1 MEILKKSLYGDNKNM
16 KRVIFLIIIIISAL
30 QTGRAQTHFDSRI
43 DLGAHGGVTF
53 SNVMFKPAIISKFGM
68 GYTAGVTFRYTEE
81 NHFGLIAEVNL
92 VQRGWAEKFEDL
104 PYKYQ
109 RILNYIEI
117 PIMSHIYFGK
127 RGKFFFNAGP
137 EIAYYLGDKINTNF
151 DIHDTG
157 SLPGFNDKKRRVEQ
171 LTMDVSQKL
180 DFGIV
185 AGLGG
190 EFSINRKNSV
200 TVEARV
206 YYGIGNVMPSGRQ
219 ETFSVSNQLSIG
231 VTAGY
236 WFRIK

>member
-1 MEILKKSLYGDNKNM
+1 MKNFLYGIL
-16 KRVIFLIIIIISAL
+16 VLLLCAISAD
-30 QTGRAQTHFDSRI
+30 AQTHFTSRVDI
-43 DLGAHGGVTF
+43 GVRGGVTL
-53 SNVMFKPAIISKFGM
+53 SEVMFKPSITQKFGLAQT
-68 GYTAGVTFRYTEE
+68 YGVTFRYSEE
-81 NHFGLIAEVNL
+81 NHFGLIAEVNF

-109 RILNYIEI
+109 RTLNYIEV
-117 PIMSHIYFGK
+117 PVMSHIYFGR

-137 EIAYYLGDKINTNF
+137 EVAYYLGDKINCNF
-151 DIHDTG
+151 DYENPG
-157 SLPGFNDKKRRVEQ
+157 ALPGFNDKNRRTEQ
-171 LTMDVSQKL
+171 LTLQVSQKL

-190 EFSINRKNSV
+190 EFSINKRNSLA
-200 TVEARV
+200 VEARL

-219 ETFSVSNQLSIG
+219 DTFSVSNQLSIA

>member
-1 MEILKKSLYGDNKNM
+1 MKKFLYGIL
-16 KRVIFLIIIIISAL
+16 VLLLCAISAD
-30 QTGRAQTHFDSRI
+30 AQTHFTSRVDI
-43 DLGAHGGVTF
+43 GVRGGVTL
-53 SNVMFKPAIISKFGM
+53 SEVMFKPSITQKFGLAQT
-68 GYTAGVTFRYTEE
+68 YGVAFRYSEE
-81 NHFGLIAEVNL
+81 NHFGLIAEVNF

-109 RILNYIEI
+109 RTLNYIEV
-117 PIMSHIYFGK
+117 PVMSHIYFGR

-137 EIAYYLGDKINTNF
+137 EVSYYLGDKISCNF
-151 DIHDTG
+151 DYENPG
-157 SLPGFNDKKRRVEQ
+157 SLPGFNDNNRRTEQ
-171 LTMDVSQKL
+171 LTLQASQKL

-190 EFSINRKNSV
+190 EFSINKRNSLA
-200 TVEARV
+200 VEARL

-219 ETFSVSNQLSIG
+219 DTFSVSNQLSIA

>member
-1 MEILKKSLYGDNKNM
+1 MLKRL
-16 KRVIFLIIIIISAL
+16 VLAIIISL
-30 QTGRAQTHFDSRI
+30 SISISGLAQTHFDSKV
-43 DLGAHGGVTF
+43 DLGVRGGATFSTVTF
-53 SNVMFKPAIISKFGM
+53 KPSITGTFGL
-68 GYTAGVTFRYTEE
+68 GYTGGLTFRYSEE
-81 NHFGLIAEVNL
+81 NHFGLVAEVNL

-109 RILNYIEI
+109 RILNYLEV

-127 RGKFFFNAGP
+127 RGKFFINAGP
-137 EIAYYLGDKINTNF
+137 EIAYYLGDKINSNF
-151 DIHDTG
+151 DYNDTSELEGFHDK
-157 SLPGFNDKKRRVEQ
+157 NRRDEQ
-171 LTMDVSQKL
+171 LTMQVSQKI

-190 EFSINRKNSV
+190 EFSINRRNSIAI
-200 TVEARV
+200 EARL

-219 ETFSVSNQLSIG
+219 DTFSLSNQLSIG

>member
-1 MEILKKSLYGDNKNM
+1 MEILKKSLYEDNCM
-16 KRVIFLIIIIISAL
+16 KKFIIFLLSFFAL
-30 QTGRAQTHFDSRI
+30 VSTAQAQTHFDSRI
-43 DLGAHGGVTF
+43 DIGARGGVTF
-53 SNVMFKPAIISKFGM
+53 SNVMFKPTITSKFGM
-68 GYTAGVTFRYTEE
+68 GYTGGVMFRYTEE

-104 PYKYQ
+104 PYNYQ
-109 RILNYIEI
+109 RTLNYVEI

-137 EIAYYLGDKINTNF
+137 EIAYYLGDKIKTNF
-151 DIHDTG
+151 DIYNTG
-157 SLPGFNDKKRRVEQ
+157 SLEGFHDKNRRVEQ

-190 EFSINRKNSV
+190 EFSINRRNSV
-200 TVEARV
+200 AVEARL

-219 ETFSVSNQLSIG
+219 DTFSVSNQLSIG

-236 WFRIK
+236 WFRMK

>member
-1 MEILKKSLYGDNKNM
+1 MKKFLLVMMALFSVSTLK
-16 KRVIFLIIIIISAL
+16 
-30 QTGRAQTHFDSRI
+30 AQTHFDSRV
-43 DLGAHGGVTF
+43 DLGARGGVTF
-53 SNVMFKPAIISKFGM
+53 STVMFKPSILGKLGM
-68 GYTAGVTFRYTEE
+68 GYTGGVMFRYTEE

-104 PYKYQ
+104 PYNYQ
-109 RILNYIEI
+109 RVLNYVEV

-127 RGKFFFNAGP
+127 RGKFFINAGP
-137 EIAYYLGDKINTNF
+137 EVAYFLGDKIKSNF
-151 DIHDTG
+151 DYHDTSG
-157 SLPGFNDKKRRVEQ
+157 LEGFHDKNRRIEQ
-171 LTMDVSQKL
+171 LTMAVSQKI

-190 EFSINRKNSV
+190 EFSLNRRNSLA
-200 TVEARV
+200 VEARV

-219 ETFSVSNQLSIG
+219 DTFTISNQLSFA

>member
-1 MEILKKSLYGDNKNM
+1 M
-16 KRVIFLIIIIISAL
+16 KRLLFLFLAILGLS
-30 QTGRAQTHFDSRI
+30 GVGNAQTHFDSKVE
-43 DLGAHGGVTF
+43 LGVRGGVTF
-53 SNVMFKPAIISKFGM
+53 STVSFRPSITSKFGM
-68 GYTAGVTFRYTEE
+68 GYTGGLTFRYSEE

-109 RILNYIEI
+109 RILNYVEV
-117 PIMSHIYFGK
+117 PIMSHIYFGH
-127 RGKFFFNAGP
+127 RGKFFINAGP
-137 EIAYYLGDKINTNF
+137 EIAYYLGDKIKSNF
-151 DIHDTG
+151 DYTDTSGLEGFHDK
-157 SLPGFNDKKRRVEQ
+157 NRRTEQ
-171 LTMDVSQKL
+171 LTMKVSQKI

-190 EFSINRKNSV
+190 EFSLNRKNALA
-200 TVEARV
+200 VEARI

-219 ETFSVSNQLSIG
+219 DTFNLSNQLSVA

>member
-1 MEILKKSLYGDNKNM
+1 MKKTLLIVITILLFVVG
-16 KRVIFLIIIIISAL
+16 A
-30 QTGRAQTHFDSRI
+30 RAQTHFESRVDI
-43 DLGAHGGVTF
+43 GARGGVTL
-53 SNVMFKPAIISKFGM
+53 STVMFRPSIMGKLGL
-68 GYTAGVTFRYTEE
+68 GYTGGLTFRYSEE

-104 PYKYQ
+104 PYNYQ
-109 RILNYIEI
+109 RVLNYVEV

-127 RGKFFFNAGP
+127 RGRFFINAGP
-137 EIAYYLGDKINTNF
+137 EIAYYLGDKIISNF
-151 DIHDTG
+151 DYKDTSG
-157 SLPGFNDKKRRVEQ
+157 LEGFNDKNRRVEQ

-190 EFSINRKNSV
+190 EFSVNRRNSLAL
-200 TVEARV
+200 EARV

-219 ETFSVSNQLSIG
+219 DTFSLSNQLSFSI
-231 VTAGY
+231 TAGY

>member
-1 MEILKKSLYGDNKNM
+1 MMGIKKYIL
-16 KRVIFLIIIIISAL
+16 VVFLWMSSYIAA
-30 QTGRAQTHFDSRI
+30 TAQTHFDSRVDI
-43 DLGAHGGVTF
+43 GIKGGVTF
-53 SNVMFKPAIISKFGM
+53 SDVMFKPSVMSKFGL
-68 GYTAGVTFRYTEE
+68 GYTAGFSFRYSEE
-81 NHFGLIAEVNL
+81 NHFGLIAEINL

-109 RILNYIEI
+109 RVLDYIEV
-117 PIMSHIYFGK
+117 PVMSHIYFGS
-127 RGKFFFNAGP
+127 RGKFFINAGP
-137 EIAYYLGDKINTNF
+137 EIAYFIGDKIKSSFN
-151 DIHDTG
+151 IYDT
-157 SLPGFNDKKRRVEQ
+157 SNLNGFNDKNRRVDQ

-190 EFSINRKNSV
+190 EFSVNRRNSLA
-200 TVEARV
+200 VEARL

-219 ETFSVSNQLSIG
+219 DKFSVSNQLSIA